1 MQIILQGRLLEFTQ
15 KTSARSRSLRVAVHR
30 GGEVSVSIPVVL
42 EKKMGREKSDQLVH
56 AFLNEKSSWLFKAMD
71 KMKALSPLP
80 PKKSARE
87 SRAEYLKY
95 KKVAKDLVSERLT
108 YFNETYKFKYNKITI
123 RNQKGRWGSCSRKG
137 NLNFN
142 YRIALLPLELAD
154 YIVVHELCHIGRMD
168 HSKKFWDLVAL
179 CAPDFKEKRKR
190 LKGQFSLL

>member
-1 MQIILQGRLLEFTQ
+1 MQIILQGRLLEFTI

-30 GGEVSVSIPVVL
+30 GGEVFVTVPAGL
-42 EKKMGREKSDQLVH
+42 QKRMGMEKGSQLVE
-56 AFLNEKSSWLFKAMD
+56 AFLNEKSLWLLKALD
-71 KMKALSPLP
+71 KMKVLSPLP

-95 KKVAKDLVSERLT
+95 KKVANDLVVDRLK
-108 YFNETYKFKYNKITI
+108 YFNETYNYKYNKITI

-142 YRIALLPLELAD
+142 YRIALLPPNLAD

-179 CAPDFKEKRKR
+179 RVPDFKEKRKR
-190 LKGQFSLL
+190 LKGQFNLL